1 MILADAGFLY
11 ALLDKDDAWHVRA
24 KNASRDIKEKW
35 ITTWPVL
42 TEAAH
47 LITRW
52 LGAEPAVALMQDVAE
67 GDIAVWNITPE
78 VCRKVPALM
87 KRYADL
93 PMDLADASLLLLAES
108 LGHGRILTTDE
119 RDFRTYRWKSRRPF
133 QNLLIGADD
142 QSDA

>member
-11 ALLDKDDAWHVRA
+11 ALLDKDDAWHVQA
-24 KNASRDIKEKW
+24 KEVSRDIKEKW

-52 LGAEPAVALMQDVAE
+52 LGAEPAIALMQDVAV
-67 GDIAVWNITPE
+67 GDIAVWNIAPE
-78 VCRKVPALM
+78 TCLKVPVLM

-93 PMDLADASLLLLAES
+93 PMDLADASLVLLAES

-133 QNLLIGADD
+133 QNLLMSDD
-142 QSDA
+142 D

>member
-11 ALLDKDDAWHVRA
+11 ALLDKDDAWHVQARIV
-24 KNASRDIKEKW
+24 SRDIKEKW

-52 LGAEPAVALMQDVAE
+52 LGAEPAIALMQDVAV
-67 GDIAVWNITPE
+67 GDIAVWNIAPE
-78 VCRKVPALM
+78 ASLKVPVLM

-93 PMDLADASLLLLAES
+93 PMDLADASLVLLAES

-133 QNLLIGADD
+133 QNLLMSDD
-142 QSDA
+142 A

>member
-1 MILADAGFLY
+1 VILVDAGFLY
-11 ALLDKDDAWHVRA
+11 ALLDKDDAWHARA
-24 KNASRDIKEKW
+24 KAATAKLAEKW

-52 LGAEPAVALMQDVAE
+52 LGVEHAIALVQDVAE
-67 GDIAVWNITPE
+67 GDIGLWEITAESRRRMPL
-78 VCRKVPALM
+78 LM

-93 PMDLADASLLLLAES
+93 PMDLADASLVLLAES

-119 RDFRTYRWKSRRPF
+119 HDFRSYRWKNREPF
-133 QNLLIGADD
+133 HNLLA
-142 QSDA
+142 